1 MTMPNIFNTENLSS
15 DDYYKLALAKSEW
28 FLFHCRAGGY
38 QFEIANGS
46 LKVSPAHSIDD
57 EMAGLIR
64 VHKINLIKILEREQ
78 AHGN

>member
-1 MTMPNIFNTENLSS
+1 MPNIFNTENLSS
-15 DDYYKLALAKSEW
+15 NDYYKLALAKSEW

-38 QFEIANGS
+38 KFEIADGR

-57 EMAGLIR
+57 EMTDLIR

>member
-1 MTMPNIFNTENLSS
+1 MPNIFNTEKLSPE
-15 DDYYKLALAKSEW
+15 DYYKLTLTKPDW

-38 QFEIANGS
+38 QFEIENGR

-57 EMAGLIR
+57 EMTDLIR

>member
-1 MTMPNIFNTENLSS
+1 MPNIFNTENLSPE
-15 DDYYKLALAKSEW
+15 DYYKLTLTKPDW

-64 VHKINLIKILEREQ
+64 VHKTDLIKILEGEKDN
-78 AHGN
+78 GI